1 MSNDYNDIKFL
12 SLLFIVIVVTGGLIL
27 TSGFYYCLFFA
38 SSLGIM
44 TAYAI
49 NERERILRIMINL
62 GEIKFNRNLVYII
75 FIIAGYQHHYK
86 EHPLSFKG
94 GFWVVVLLQVISL
107 FLFLLVYCI
116 KDKPKQNK

>member
-1 MSNDYNDIKFL
+1 MTNDYKDIKFL
-12 SLLFIVIVVTGGLIL
+12 SLLFIAIVVTGGLIL

-49 NERERILRIMINL
+49 NERKRIFRIMIDL
-62 GEIKFNRNLVYII
+62 REIKFSRNLVYII
-75 FIIAGYQHHYK
+75 NIIVGYQHHYK

-94 GFWVVVLLQVISL
+94 GFWVVALLQVISL
-107 FLFLLVYCI
+107 FLLVYCI
-116 KDKPKQNK
+116 EDKPKS